1 MFHVKHFPPQVVCI
15 ISVVFSKNITKCQYA
30 KVRRKALTYNCKTAC
45 ECTFSYL
52 SYISTSMFFC
62 IIVLRRVLTAQAV
75 FSSLSST
82 KRRFFTTA
90 RRRGNDNKWN
100 RVWILNYS
108 ESPQTETKSC
118 QQTRRA
124 GDSLP
129 LQAKESN
136 LRLRMTSSWS
146 HRGRLLQ
153 QTCRLRFGPNYR
165 ESASFAQKSL
175 WPGWGLGKQLT
186 TWKSN
191 SAVAF
196 PVLPLLLLLKLEFVP
211 FCATPPESAPA
222 GSTCW
227 PALAES
233 VQREPDRRTIRHTWA
248 SMH

>member
-15 ISVVFSKNITKCQYA
+15 MSVVFSKNITKCQYA

-52 SYISTSMFFC
+52 SCISTSMFFC
-62 IIVLRRVLTAQAV
+62 IIVLRKGSH
-75 FSSLSST
+75 SSSCENPQLSSLLSST
-82 KRRFFTTA
+82 KSRFFTTA

-146 HRGRLLQ
+146 YRGRL
-153 QTCRLRFGPNYR
+153 
-165 ESASFAQKSL
+165 
-175 WPGWGLGKQLT
+175 
-186 TWKSN
+186 
-191 SAVAF
+191 
-196 PVLPLLLLLKLEFVP
+196 
-211 FCATPPESAPA
+211 
-222 GSTCW
+222 
-227 PALAES
+227 
-233 VQREPDRRTIRHTWA
+233 
-248 SMH
+248 